1 MKLKRFLLRYD
12 PPGIGLEVEDETG
25 ALEVRHRDLHPA
37 GQVSSP
43 ADVATLVEEL
53 CGSEPDLLNPR
64 KHSTALTDLFCR
76 LYQVERTDSPP
87 SDKEDGDR
95 SPRSNDPDGTQA
107 LEADKLPPDGMVKD
121 RDQLPLAE
129 GQRVVL
135 VGLRGK
141 LSVYNGVL
149 ATLLK
154 AKLAKDK
161 YEVVISGGRS
171 DQFET
176 LKVKGGAHL
185 LPMLTITPPL
195 AIGTSVVLV
204 RLRNHTELN
213 GCIGRVV
220 DCQERGQRYEIRTV
234 ETGQLFRVKFDNV
247 VPVEAS
253 AGAETVKENME
264 PNSEAA
270 RSATGSAADGS
281 ATEGSGGGRSK
292 ASPSGASMAKAELL
306 EPGAIIEIVGLKSNM
321 SYNGEQA
328 KILLVDTEGLRYEV
342 RMSDGS
348 VKKLR
353 AENARLVAL
362 APSTPQQPN
371 AVDGYSR
378 GGGATNGV
386 PLRLSPTGKSKGKAD
401 MGLPRGDWNSP
412 SPELGEVKS
421 GAIVQLQGL
430 RSAPALNG
438 ERAEVLQDLGDR
450 VEIRLDDGSIKK
462 VRKENLEMVAH
473 R

>member
-43 ADVATLVEEL
+43 ADVASLVEDL
-53 CGSEPDLLNPR
+53 CGSEPDLLNVR
-64 KHSTALTDLFCR
+64 KHGTALTGLFSR
-76 LYQVERTDSPP
+76 LYQVERIDSPP
-87 SDKEDGDR
+87 SDKDGGR
-95 SPRSNDPDGTQA
+95 SQRSNQADGT
-107 LEADKLPPDGMVKD
+107 EADTLQSDGIDKD
-121 RDQLPLAE
+121 RDQLAE
-129 GQRVVL
+129 GRRVVL

-141 LSVYNGVL
+141 LSGYNGVL

-154 AKLAKDK
+154 AKITKDK

-171 DQFET
+171 EQFET
-176 LKVKGGAHL
+176 LKVKGSEHL
-185 LPMLTITPPL
+185 LPLLTIAPPL
-195 AIGTSVVLV
+195 AIGTCVVLV

-220 DCQERGQRYEIRTV
+220 DCQERGQRYEIRTA

-247 VPVEAS
+247 VPVEANS
-253 AGAETVKENME
+253 AADIAKENME
-264 PNSEAA
+264 PNSEAVG
-270 RSATGSAADGS
+270 SATGSAAGGSFEDGS
-281 ATEGSGGGRSK
+281 GDGRSRTLPT
-292 ASPSGASMAKAELL
+292 SPSGASMAQVELL
-306 EPGAIIEIVGLKSNM
+306 DPGAIIEIVGLKSNM

-328 KILLVDTEGLRYEV
+328 KILLVDSESLRYEV

-362 APSTPQQPN
+362 APCTPQQPN
-371 AVDGYSR
+371 ADGYSR

-386 PLRLSPTGKSKGKAD
+386 PLRLSPSPTERSKRKAD
-401 MGLPRGDWNSP
+401 MSLPRGDWNSP
-412 SPELGEVKS
+412 SPELGEMKP

-430 RSAPALNG
+430 RSAPYLNG
-438 ERAEVLQDLGDR
+438 QRAEVMQDLGDR
-450 VEIRLDDGSIKK
+450 VEIRLEDGSIKK
-462 VRKENLEMVAH
+462 VRKENLEMIAP